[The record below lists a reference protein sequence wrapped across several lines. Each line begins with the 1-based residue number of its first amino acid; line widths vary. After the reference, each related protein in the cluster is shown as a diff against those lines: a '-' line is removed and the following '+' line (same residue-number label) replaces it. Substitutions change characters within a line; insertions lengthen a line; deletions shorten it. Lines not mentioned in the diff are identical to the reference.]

1 MVEPQIWSLSKG
13 RWPGARIAATCAM
26 STAPLF
32 AAPLRTV
39 QNNNH
44 RSDHLYFPS
53 ATRWHH
59 DPSESLPALQSS
71 LGQNALPAT
80 TRAPYREHLA
90 ALRTPSPT
98 ALTWEQGWEQR
109 DVHYLF
115 TINLGESGGRQGTG
129 AAFLPSYSR
138 QPLSMGF
145 TCANSL

>member
-1 MVEPQIWSLSKG
+1 MGFKSALVHGRTSDLVLVTGFGALLSKG

-32 AAPLRTV
+32 AAPLHTV
-39 QNNNH
+39 QSNNH
-44 RSDHLYFPS
+44 RADHLYFPS

-90 ALRTPSPT
+90 AL
-98 ALTWEQGWEQR
+98 
-109 DVHYLF
+109 
-115 TINLGESGGRQGTG
+115 
-129 AAFLPSYSR
+129 
-138 QPLSMGF
+138 
-145 TCANSL
+145 